1 MEGYQPQKYRVQ
13 GYRLQQSKDDSH
25 SRGVLRVQIEGLI
38 DDYTSNVGFD
48 SPQPRKEVEAAVG
61 EGPETMGVCPSSA
74 VMRTHIPFQE
84 AAPEAEEGPYF
95 EVASEGVEGEE
106 VVSPLV
112 ARRPEYI
119 GVAGPPSL
127 LNTQG

>member
-1 MEGYQPQKYRVQ
+1 M
-13 GYRLQQSKDDSH
+13 
-25 SRGVLRVQIEGLI
+25 I

-61 EGPETMGVCPSSA
+61 EGPETMGVCPNSA
-74 VMRTHIPFQE
+74 VMRRIRIPFQE

-119 GVAGPPSL
+119 GFADLPSL
-127 LNTQG
+127 LSTPG